1 MKIGRLSTLKVPLFV
16 AVTAVLGAGWSAGAF
31 AADDDDRAL
40 IAQIHAAM
48 QEHHAPTHKGGQTNN
63 ALVKIVR
70 DTTRRYRDVSQAIAD
85 GYQLQFGC
93 VTGSHEGAMGLHY
106 VNFDLVGD
114 PSLDAAHPE
123 LLVYEPLP
131 YGKVRL
137 VAVDY
142 LVFKDAWDAA
152 NTATPQLMGQLFH
165 LFDAPNR
172 YGLPAFYT
180 LHVWAWKD
188 NPSGTFA
195 NWNPKVS
202 CDAFDDT
209 SM

>member
-1 MKIGRLSTLKVPLFV
+1 MASIAGLLGSSATFAEDNDV
-16 AVTAVLGAGWSAGAF
+16 ANSQ
-31 AADDDDRAL
+31 D
-40 IAQIHAAM
+40 IAELYAAM
-48 QEHHAPTHKGGQTNN
+48 HEAHGHGPGPAASQNNN
-63 ALVKIVR
+63 ALVKLVR
-70 DTTRRYRDVSQAIAD
+70 NATRKYRDVSQAIAD

-93 VTGSHEGAMGLHY
+93 VTGSHEGAMGLHF

-114 PSLDAAHPE
+114 PALDASRPE

-137 VAVDY
+137 AAVDY

-165 LFDAPNR
+165 LFDSPNR
-172 YGLPAFYT
+172 YGLPSFYT
-180 LHVWAWKD
+180 LHVWAWKH

-195 NWNPKVS
+195 NWNPDVS
-202 CDAFDDT
+202 CDAYNDKGL
-209 SM
+209 

>member
-1 MKIGRLSTLKVPLFV
+1 MKIGRLLTLNAPLLVGV
-16 AVTAVLGAGWSAGAF
+16 AGFLGSSWAAAAL
-31 AADDDDRAL
+31 AADQDSRAL
-40 IAQIHAAM
+40 SAELHAAM
-48 QEHHAPTHKGGQTNN
+48 QEHHAPTHKGSQTNN
-63 ALVKIVR
+63 ALVKLVR
-70 DTTRRYRDVSQAIAD
+70 DTTRRYRDVSQAVAD

-93 VTGSHEGAMGLHY
+93 VSGSHEGAMGLHF
-106 VNFDLVGD
+106 VNFDLVAD
-114 PSLDAAHPE
+114 PALDASRPE

-131 YGKVRL
+131 QGKVRL

-142 LVFKDAWDAA
+142 LVFKDAWDASS
-152 NTATPQLMGQLFH
+152 TATPQLMGQLFH
-165 LFDAPNR
+165 LFDSPNR

-202 CDAFDDT
+202 CDAFDN

>member
-1 MKIGRLSTLKVPLFV
+1 MKVERPASASPRLLLSI
-16 AVTAVLGAGWSAGAF
+16 AVLGASCTVSASAGEPP
-31 AADDDDRAL
+31 L
-40 IAQIHAAM
+40 GLGAQLRAAM
-48 QEHHAPTHKGGQTNN
+48 QDHHSHPQTDKQTNN

-70 DTTRRYRDVSQAIAD
+70 DATRRYRDVSQAIAD

-106 VNFDLVGD
+106 VNGALVGD
-114 PSLDAAHPE
+114 PALDPARPE
-123 LLVYEPLP
+123 LLVYEPQP
-131 YGKVRL
+131 NGKVRL

-142 LVFKDAWDAA
+142 LVFKEAWDA
-152 NTATPQLMGQLFH
+152 THTDTPKLMGQLFH

-195 NWNPKVS
+195 NWNPNVS
-202 CDAFDDT
+202 CDAYDEQ

>member
-1 MKIGRLSTLKVPLFV
+1 MKAQLFSRILMASIAGLLGSASSLAEDNDVENAHDIGRLY
-16 AVTAVLGAGWSAGAF
+16 
-31 AADDDDRAL
+31 
-40 IAQIHAAM
+40 AAM
-48 QEHHAPTHKGGQTNN
+48 HEAHGHGPGPGVSQNNN
-63 ALVKIVR
+63 ALVKLVR
-70 DTTRRYRDVSQAIAD
+70 NATRKYRDVSQAIAD

-93 VTGSHEGAMGLHY
+93 VTGSHEGAMGLHF

-114 PSLDAAHPE
+114 PALDASRPE

-142 LVFKDAWDAA
+142 LVFKDAWEAS

-165 LFDAPNR
+165 LFDSPNR
-172 YGLPAFYT
+172 YGLPSFYT
-180 LHVWAWKD
+180 LHVWAWKH

-195 NWNPKVS
+195 NWNPDVS
-202 CDAFDDT
+202 CDAYNAE
-209 SM
+209 

>member
-1 MKIGRLSTLKVPLFV
+1 MKVERPASANRRLLLSI
-16 AVTAVLGAGWSAGAF
+16 AVLGASCTVSAF
-31 AADDDDRAL
+31 AGEPQRGL
-40 IAQIHAAM
+40 GAQLHAAM
-48 QEHHAPTHKGGQTNN
+48 QEHHSHPQTDKQTNN

-70 DTTRRYRDVSQAIAD
+70 DATRRYRDVSQAIAD

-106 VNFDLVGD
+106 VNGPLVGD
-114 PSLDAAHPE
+114 PALDAARPE

-131 YGKVRL
+131 NGKVRL

-142 LVFKDAWDAA
+142 LVFKEAWDAA
-152 NTATPQLMGQLFH
+152 HTDTPKLMGQLFH

-195 NWNPKVS
+195 NWNPNVS
-202 CDAFDDT
+202 CDAYDEA

>member
-1 MKIGRLSTLKVPLFV
+1 MKAQFFSRILMASIAGLLSSSSTFAEDNDVENSYDVGRLY
-16 AVTAVLGAGWSAGAF
+16 
-31 AADDDDRAL
+31 
-40 IAQIHAAM
+40 AAM
-48 QEHHAPTHKGGQTNN
+48 HESHGHGPGSGASQNNN
-63 ALVKIVR
+63 ALVKLVR
-70 DTTRRYRDVSQAIAD
+70 NATRKYRDVSQAIAD

-93 VTGSHEGAMGLHY
+93 VTGSHEGAMGLHF

-114 PSLDAAHPE
+114 PALDASRPE

-165 LFDAPNR
+165 LFDSPNR
-172 YGLPAFYT
+172 YGLPSFYT
-180 LHVWAWKD
+180 LHVWAWKH

-195 NWNPKVS
+195 NWNPDVA
-202 CDAFDDT
+202 CDAYNDKG
-209 SM
+209 M